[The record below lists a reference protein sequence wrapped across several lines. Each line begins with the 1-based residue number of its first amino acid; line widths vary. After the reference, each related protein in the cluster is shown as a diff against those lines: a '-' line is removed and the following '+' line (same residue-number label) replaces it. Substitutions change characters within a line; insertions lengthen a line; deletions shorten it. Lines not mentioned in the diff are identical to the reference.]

1 MPMFIFP
8 QPGGSPLLSLLVGL
22 AAIAIVIGLIIFF
35 LPLIAGIFLAAVVLI
50 GAVILWGWIKRKFGL
65 ESSDE
70 RRFREA
76 MEAAQRTAREQF
88 RSGMKPSG
96 TVYEREEVLV
106 TKSDS
111 RNADACRMWK
121 TLKKIRRSPTKKRL
135 TAGSPTLN
143 RYLNGKAPVAAP
155 FHL

>member
-22 AAIAIVIGLIIFF
+22 AAIAIVIGLIIFFLYASLGIF

-106 TKSDS
+106 TKIGQPQRRRMQDVEDIEENPPQPNEKETHGGKP
-111 RNADACRMWK
+111 NA
-121 TLKKIRRSPTKKRL
+121 
-135 TAGSPTLN
+135 
-143 RYLNGKAPVAAP
+143 
-155 FHL
+155 

>member
-35 LPLIAGIFLAAVVLI
+35 LPL
-50 GAVILWGWIKRKFGL
+50 ILWGWIKRKFGL

-106 TKSDS
+106 TKIGQPQRRRMQDVEDIEENPPQPNEKETHGGKP
-111 RNADACRMWK
+111 NA
-121 TLKKIRRSPTKKRL
+121 
-135 TAGSPTLN
+135 
-143 RYLNGKAPVAAP
+143 
-155 FHL
+155 

>member
-1 MPMFIFP
+1 MFIFP

-106 TKSDS
+106 TKIGQPQ
-111 RNADACRMWK
+111 RRRM
-121 TLKKIRRSPTKKRL
+121 KKIRRSPTKKRL

>member
-1 MPMFIFP
+1 
-8 QPGGSPLLSLLVGL
+8 
-22 AAIAIVIGLIIFF
+22 
-35 LPLIAGIFLAAVVLI
+35 VLI

-106 TKSDS
+106 TKIGQPQCRRMQDVEDIEENPPQPNEKETHGGKP
-111 RNADACRMWK
+111 NA
-121 TLKKIRRSPTKKRL
+121 
-135 TAGSPTLN
+135 
-143 RYLNGKAPVAAP
+143 
-155 FHL
+155 

>member
-1 MPMFIFP
+1 MSAVARNFLRTRTKTRYW
-8 QPGGSPLLSLLVGL
+8 GDG
-22 AAIAIVIGLIIFF
+22 F

-106 TKSDS
+106 TKIGQPQRRRMQDVEDIEE
-111 RNADACRMWK
+111 NPPQPNEKETHGGKPDA
-121 TLKKIRRSPTKKRL
+121 
-135 TAGSPTLN
+135 
-143 RYLNGKAPVAAP
+143 
-155 FHL
+155 

>member
-50 GAVILWGWIKRKFGL
+50 GAVILCGWIKRKFGL

-88 RSGMKPSG
+88 RSGMRPSG

-106 TKSDS
+106 TKIGQPQRRRMQDVEDIEENPPQPNEKETHGGKP
-111 RNADACRMWK
+111 NA
-121 TLKKIRRSPTKKRL
+121 
-135 TAGSPTLN
+135 
-143 RYLNGKAPVAAP
+143 
-155 FHL
+155 

>member
-1 MPMFIFP
+1 MFIFP

-111 RNADACRMWK
+111 RNADACRTWK
-121 TLKKIRRSPTKKRL
+121 TLKKIHRSPTKKRL

-143 RYLNGKAPVAAP
+143 RHLNGKAPVAAP

>member
-35 LPLIAGIFLAAVVLI
+35 LPLIV

-106 TKSDS
+106 TKIGQPQRRRMQDVEDIEE
-111 RNADACRMWK
+111 NPPQPNEKETHGGKPDA
-121 TLKKIRRSPTKKRL
+121 
-135 TAGSPTLN
+135 
-143 RYLNGKAPVAAP
+143 
-155 FHL
+155 

>member
-1 MPMFIFP
+1 M
-8 QPGGSPLLSLLVGL
+8 
-22 AAIAIVIGLIIFF
+22 
-35 LPLIAGIFLAAVVLI
+35 LI

-106 TKSDS
+106 TKIGQPQ
-111 RNADACRMWK
+111 RRRMQDVEDIEE
-121 TLKKIRRSPTKKRL
+121 IRRSPTKRDSRREARRL
-135 TAGSPTLN
+135 TGI
-143 RYLNGKAPVAAP
+143 
-155 FHL
+155 

>member
-22 AAIAIVIGLIIFF
+22 AAIAIVIGF
-35 LPLIAGIFLAAVVLI
+35 
-50 GAVILWGWIKRKFGL
+50 
-65 ESSDE
+65 DE

-106 TKSDS
+106 TKIGQPQRRRMQDVEDIEENPPQPNEKETHGGKP
-111 RNADACRMWK
+111 NA
-121 TLKKIRRSPTKKRL
+121 
-135 TAGSPTLN
+135 
-143 RYLNGKAPVAAP
+143 
-155 FHL
+155 